1 MSAVRPIPPDTRE
14 RQRRAADPAHSAW
27 VSANAGS
34 GKTHVLAQ
42 RVVRLL
48 LEGVPP
54 AKILCLTFTKAAAA
68 NMSMRVFDTL
78 SKWTRLNDADLAA
91 AIAAM
96 GADSAQGKRLAFARR
111 LFARTVETPGGLKIQ
126 TIHAFCE
133 KLLHLFPF
141 EANVAARFEV
151 IEDVRRA
158 ELLERARSAVIARAV
173 QGEIGTLG
181 ASLRMLAGETSQS
194 GFDKIITEAL
204 RQRTL
209 LREAL
214 LVGDNG
220 LDGYRQALARR
231 LGLGAHETC
240 ATLERAMVE
249 DGLASSRWGEIAHR
263 LGADASEK
271 DSCAN
276 RLERAARTSE
286 TSAKREA
293 YLSVFLTQGRE
304 PRADSYLPQSLRK
317 AHPDLCA
324 ALDQERH
331 RLCDLVVKHKG
342 AQTVERTVALVTLAQ
357 AILADYAQ
365 AKSLRGLLDFDD
377 LIERTLILLT
387 RSDATWV
394 LYKLDAGIDHILVD
408 EAQDTSPQQWEI
420 LRHIAE
426 DFTAGQGQHDRIRTF
441 FAVGDEKQSIYS
453 FQGAAPHMFDKMR
466 REFQVRVEAAEQTF
480 AHVPLNMSFRSAPGI
495 LQMVDEV
502 FSIEENFRGLSAD
515 NVKTVHTAWKTD
527 LPALVELWEPIV
539 AEERDDPRDWRL
551 PLDLVSEQEPPVVLA
566 RRIAATIAG
575 WLAPNSLERVHDE
588 NRGGMR
594 RIRAGD
600 VMILVRKRGPFF
612 EAMIRALKEM
622 HVAVAGADRL
632 ALTEHIAVMDL
643 IAAGRAILLPQDDLT
658 LACVLKSP
666 LVGLD
671 DDDLITL
678 APQRTASL
686 AAALAASGDERHR
699 RAAEKL
705 AIWRRWAAALT
716 PFFFYMRLTGAG
728 GGRRDLVARLGPE
741 AADAIDEFLRL
752 ALAHDREGP
761 PSLAGFLAELAA
773 ADISIKRDMETA
785 GEAVRVMTVHAAKG
799 LEAKIVFLPETCE
812 APSGM
817 HDPKL
822 FRLDGPT
829 GLPLVAWTPRRAA
842 DPQAVAEARETVR
855 RAAQEEHRR
864 LLYVAMTRAEERL
877 YVCGFRGRKALP
889 NGCWY
894 EAIQSALAEGTF
906 TSAPAHW
913 NGDETILRRLSQP
926 RPLDGAPD
934 SLESMSVDAQSLP
947 EWLLRPAPAEQLS
960 APPVR
965 PSSALAAADEIRR
978 QEGGRRS
985 VERSAAM
992 ISGRLVHALLQH
1004 LPSIE
1009 PQRRREVAERFVA
1022 ARGRGFDAAY
1032 RHLLVERALAVIDA
1046 PDLAV
1051 LFGSRSQ
1058 AEVAVASYVRRT
1070 DGSFIE
1076 IVGQIDRLAETESE
1090 IFIADYKSGAAPAV
1104 ADTPLAYVVQLALY
1118 RQAVA
1123 PLYPDHEIRAFLVWT
1138 EAAEAVEIDA
1148 ASLDA
1153 ALARVVG

>member
-1 MSAVRPIPPDTRE
+1 MSEVRPIPPDTRE
-14 RQRRAADPAHSAW
+14 RQRRAADPAHWAW

-78 SKWTRLNDADLAA
+78 SQWTRLDDADLAA
-91 AIAAM
+91 AITAM
-96 GADSAQGKRLAFARR
+96 GADCVQGKRLAFARR

-173 QGEIGTLG
+173 QDETGALG

-214 LVGDNG
+214 PAADNG
-220 LDGYRQALARR
+220 LDGYRRVLARR
-231 LGLGAHETC
+231 LGLGPHETC

-249 DGLASSRWGEIAHR
+249 DGLAPSRWGEIAHR

-271 DSCAN
+271 NSSAN
-276 RLERAARTSE
+276 RLARAARTSE

-293 YLSVFLTQGRE
+293 YLNVFLKQGHE
-304 PRADSYLPQSLRK
+304 PRADNYLSQSLRK

-324 ALDQERH
+324 ALDQERQ
-331 RLCDLVVKHKG
+331 RLCDLVEKHNG
-342 AQTVERTVALVTLAQ
+342 AQTVERTVGLVTLTQ
-357 AILADYAQ
+357 AILDDYAQ

-387 RSDATWV
+387 RSDAAWV

-453 FQGAAPHMFDKMR
+453 FQGAAPHMFEKMR
-466 REFQVRVEAAEQTF
+466 REFKTRVEATGQFF
-480 AHVPLNMSFRSAPGI
+480 APVELKMSFRSAPGI
-495 LQMVDEV
+495 LEIVDEV

-515 NVKTVHTAWKTD
+515 NVRTVHTAWKTD
-527 LPALVELWEPIV
+527 LPALVEIWKPIV

-551 PLDLVSEQEPPVVLA
+551 PLDLVSEQDPPVVLA
-566 RRIAATIAG
+566 HRIAATIAG
-575 WLAPNSLERVHDE
+575 WLTPDSVERVHDE
-588 NRGGMR
+588 QRGAMR

-612 EAMIRALKEM
+612 EAMIRALKEK
-622 HVAVAGADRL
+622 HVPVAGADRL

-643 IAAGRAILLPQDDLT
+643 IAAGRATLLPQDDLT

-678 APQRTASL
+678 APQRPASL
-686 AAALAASGDERHR
+686 ADALAASANERHR
-699 RAAEKL
+699 SAAEKL
-705 AIWRRWAAALT
+705 AAWRRWAAALT
-716 PFFFYMRLTGAG
+716 PFFFYMRLIGAG

-752 ALAHDREGP
+752 ALAHDRDGP
-761 PSLAGFLAELAA
+761 PSLAGFLAELAS

-812 APSGM
+812 APSGQ

-822 FRLDGPT
+822 FRLDGPA
-829 GLPLVAWTPRRAA
+829 GLPLVVWTPRRAA
-842 DPQAVAEARETVR
+842 DPQAVAEAREAAR

-877 YVCGFRGRKALP
+877 YVCGFAGRKAIP
-889 NGCWY
+889 EGCWY
-894 EAIQSALAEGTF
+894 EAIRMAVAEGTF
-906 TSAPAHW
+906 ASAPAHW
-913 NGDETILRRLSQP
+913 NGDETILRRLSQAQP
-926 RPLDGAPD
+926 FGGAPD
-934 SLESMSVDAQSLP
+934 SLEPVPTDAQSLP
-947 EWLLRPAPAEQLS
+947 EWLLRPAPAERLS

-965 PSSALAAADEIRR
+965 PSSALAAADQLGRE
-978 QEGGRRS
+978 EGGRRS

-1004 LPSIE
+1004 LPSIA

-1022 ARGRGFDAAY
+1022 ARGRGFAADH
-1032 RHLLVERALAVIDA
+1032 RHLLVERALAIIDA

-1051 LFGSRSQ
+1051 LFGPRSQ
-1058 AEVAVASYVRRT
+1058 AEVAVAGRVRRA
-1070 DGSFIE
+1070 DGSFVE

-1090 IFIADYKSGAAPAV
+1090 IFIADYKSGAARAA
-1104 ADTPLAYVVQLALY
+1104 ADTPLAYVAQLALY

-1123 PLYPDHEIRAFLVWT
+1123 PLYPDHEIRAFLVWI

-1148 ASLDA
+1148 AALDA